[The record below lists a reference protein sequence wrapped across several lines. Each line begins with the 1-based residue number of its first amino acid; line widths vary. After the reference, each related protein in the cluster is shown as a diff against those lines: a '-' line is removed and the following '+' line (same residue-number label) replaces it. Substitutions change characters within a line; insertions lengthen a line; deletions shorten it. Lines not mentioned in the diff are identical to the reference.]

1 MPTVEHLIERFQ
13 VLFGRAPEIYGRAP
27 GKVNLLGDYADC
39 NGGLAVAV
47 ALNRGIRLLAAKRE
61 DSRLVAYATTF
72 SEFHAA
78 RMDTHLVPSGHREW
92 HDYLRAVIHQMKL
105 RGVQVPG
112 LDLLVSCDLP
122 LGAGLAAAPAAT
134 VATARL
140 LQQVAGSPMKPQE
153 LALLAQAAEQGA
165 FIGERSSI
173 INHLAICCSEAD
185 MATLI
190 DCQSLEVSQLP
201 VPFGE
206 AVVVVVNTGLGSA
219 RAQATNME
227 RQRECDAGLEALRAA
242 DNEPYATLRQVP
254 VDAIERHGGALPEA
268 VRKRMRHAVA
278 ENLRV
283 AAFADALRAGDLAA
297 GGALMHESHQSL
309 RENYEVSCPELDFIV
324 ECRCRIRGCLRLPEC
339 RNTVRRMRGGT
350 GKTDGRRLVCGH
362 LIRAFNERF
371 GHKPEIYASHPTRGA
386 VARLSGSPSESGFHQ
401 RVDMPTEVRSGGCAQ
416 VPAPRPD

>member
-1 MPTVEHLIERFQ
+1 
-13 VLFGRAPEIYGRAP
+13 
-27 GKVNLLGDYADC
+27 
-39 NGGLAVAV
+39 
-47 ALNRGIRLLAAKRE
+47 
-61 DSRLVAYATTF
+61 
-72 SEFHAA
+72 
-78 RMDTHLVPSGHREW
+78 
-92 HDYLRAVIHQMKL
+92 MKL

-219 RAQATNME
+219 RAQVTNME

-283 AAFADALRAGDLAA
+283 TAFADALRAGDLAA

-324 ECRCRIRGCLRLPEC
+324 DAAAESEDVYGCRSAGIPFGGCAVALAKPAAAASFA
-339 RNTVRRMRGGT
+339 GI
-350 GKTDGRRLVCGH
+350 
-362 LIRAFNERF
+362 LIRSFNERF

-401 RVDMPTEVRSGGCAQ
+401 RVDMPTA
-416 VPAPRPD
+416 